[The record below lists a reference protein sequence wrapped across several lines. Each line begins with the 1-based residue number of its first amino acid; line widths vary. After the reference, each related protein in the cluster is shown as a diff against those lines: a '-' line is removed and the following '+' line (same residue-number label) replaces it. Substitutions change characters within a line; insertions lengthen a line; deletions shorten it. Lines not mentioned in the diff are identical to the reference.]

1 MTSQALIIA
10 GFGGQGVLTVGKLL
24 AYAGMVAGKE
34 VSWMPSY
41 GPEMRGGTS
50 NCHIMIS
57 DELIGSPVVAPH
69 EATSVIAMN
78 GPSLDKFEDWV
89 APGGHLF
96 INSSIIERKPKRS
109 DIHIHYID
117 ANELAKEAGTM
128 KAANMVMLGS
138 YLAIS
143 KVLMEKQILDVFTKV
158 FGEDKA
164 KLIPLNEKALNSGKC
179 AIENR

>member
-1 MTSQALIIA
+1 MSNQALIIA

-50 NCHIMIS
+50 NCHVMLS
-57 DELIGSPVVAPH
+57 DNKIGSPVVAPL

-78 GPSLDKFEDWV
+78 KPSLDKFESWV

-96 INSSIIERKPKRS
+96 INSSIIDKKVSRT

-117 ANELAKEAGTM
+117 ANTLAQEAGTM
-128 KAANMVMLGS
+128 KAANMVLLGGF
-138 YLAIS
+138 LAKTGIVS
-143 KVLMEKQILDVFTKV
+143 EQDILTVFTDVF
-158 FGEDKA
+158 GADKA
-164 KLIPLNEKALNSGKC
+164 KLIPLNERALAAGKM
-179 AIENR
+179 AVEN

>member
-1 MTSQALIIA
+1 MSNQALIIA

-41 GPEMRGGTS
+41 GAEMRGGTS

-57 DELIGSPVVAPH
+57 NSLIGSPVVAPL
-69 EATSVIAMN
+69 EASSVIAMN
-78 GPSLDKFEDWV
+78 GPSLDKFEEWV
-89 APGGHLF
+89 APGGNLF
-96 INSSIIERKPKRS
+96 INRSIIEKKPTRT
-109 DIHIHYID
+109 DINVYYID
-117 ANELAKEAGTM
+117 ANELAAEAGSA

-143 KVLMEKQILDVFTKV
+143 NVLSETQILDVFTQV
-158 FGEDKA
+158 FGEEKA
-164 KLIPLNEKALNSGKC
+164 KLIPLNQKALESGKR
-179 AIENR
+179 AVEKR

>member
-1 MTSQALIIA
+1 MSSQALIIA

-50 NCHIMIS
+50 NCHVMLS
-57 DELIGSPVVAPH
+57 NELIGSPVVAPL

-78 GPSLDKFEDWV
+78 GPSLDKFEEWV
-89 APGGHLF
+89 APGGNLF
-96 INSSIIERKPKRS
+96 INSSIIEKKPTRT
-109 DIHIHYID
+109 DINVYYID
-117 ANELAKEAGTM
+117 ANELAAQAGSD

-138 YLAIS
+138 FLAITKILS
-143 KVLMEKQILDVFTKV
+143 EKQILDVFTKV
-158 FGEDKA
+158 FGEGRA
-164 KLIPLNEKALNSGKC
+164 KLIPLNDKALQAGRNAS
-179 AIENR
+179 ENQ

>member
-1 MTSQALIIA
+1 MSNQALIIA

-41 GPEMRGGTS
+41 GAEMRGGTS

-57 DELIGSPVVAPH
+57 DTLIGSPVVTPLDAS
-69 EATSVIAMN
+69 SVIAMN
-78 GPSLDKFEDWV
+78 GPSLDKFEEWV
-89 APGGHLF
+89 TPGGNLF
-96 INSSIIERKPKRS
+96 INRSIIEKKPSRT
-109 DIHIHYID
+109 DINIYYID
-117 ANELAKEAGTM
+117 ANELAVEAGSD

-143 KVLMEKQILDVFTKV
+143 KVLTENQILDVFTKV

-164 KLIPLNEKALNSGKC
+164 KLIPLNKKALESGKH
-179 AIENR
+179 AVEKR